1 MIINFNFFNTK
12 FSAQNTTK
20 RNIKSGNAD
29 NQPNIYFHAHK
40 NLRSPQK
47 NTVTMQSGPFTIY
60 LYSHLYHN
68 DKNLYIRASF

>member
-47 NTVTMQSGPFTIY
+47 KTPSRCNQVHLPYIY
-60 LYSHLYHN
+60 TAIFITTT
-68 DKNLYIRASF
+68 KIYI